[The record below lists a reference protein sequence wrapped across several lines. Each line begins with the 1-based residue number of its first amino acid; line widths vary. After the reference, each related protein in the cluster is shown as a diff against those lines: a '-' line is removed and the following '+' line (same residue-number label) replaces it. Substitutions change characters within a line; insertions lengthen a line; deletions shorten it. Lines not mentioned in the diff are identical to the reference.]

1 MLRLTLRSIKVAV
14 CLLNIFLGGI
24 IIIRLAKDDTRIG
37 NDLIDLL
44 HGLFGGM
51 EYNKKL
57 ERLNE
62 LGLDVSLVRKEMDQM
77 CNLSERI
84 LERGIERGTELAK
97 RELALKMYK
106 KGTPIRQI
114 SDLTDID
121 IHQLEEWITEK

>member
-51 EYNKKL
+51 EYSKKL

-62 LGLDVSLVRKEMDQM
+62 LGLDVSLVRKEMGQM

-84 LERGIERGTELAK
+84 LERGIERG
-97 RELALKMYK
+97 M
-106 KGTPIRQI
+106 
-114 SDLTDID
+114 S
-121 IHQLEEWITEK
+121 